1 MVLELA
7 NVQSAEEDAG
17 AQGSRCRT
25 GVASDR
31 EELCGIEWV
40 GRSD

>member
-7 NVQSAEEDAG
+7 NLQSAEEDAG
-17 AQGSRCRT
+17 AQGSRRWP

-31 EELCGIEWV
+31 EELCGIEWL
-40 GRSD
+40 GWSD